1 MIDLFEEP
9 EAPINFDEWAAIASI
24 QYDVGGEALIKILE
38 ARIRA
43 AVTQLVTLNPSDI
56 GAVAQLQSRINEAGV
71 LRDFLKLEPSVVEEQ
86 RKAAEAPEEKE

>member
-1 MIDLFEEP
+1 MIDIFAEVDG
-9 EAPINFDEWAAIASI
+9 PINFDEWSAIASL

-43 AVTQLVTLNPSDI
+43 AVTQLVSIPPSDI

-71 LRDFLKLEPSVVEEQ
+71 LRDFLKLDPSTVEAQ
-86 RKAAEAPEEKE
+86 RKAAEAPQEKE

>member
-1 MIDLFEEP
+1 MIDIFEEP
-9 EAPINFDEWAAIASI
+9 DAPINFDEWAAIASI

-43 AVTQLVTLNPSDI
+43 AVSQLVSVNPSDI

-71 LRDFLKLEPSVVEEQ
+71 LRDFLKLEPKMIEEQ
-86 RKAAEAPEEKE
+86 RKASEAPDKE

>member
-1 MIDLFEEP
+1 MIDIFAEP
-9 EAPINFDEWAAIASI
+9 DAPINFDEWAAIANI

-43 AVTQLVTLNPSDI
+43 AVSQLVAINPSDI

-71 LRDFLKLEPSVVEEQ
+71 LRDFLKLEPSMVEEQ
-86 RKAAEAPEEKE
+86 RKESEAPDKE